1 MTGHKPHR
9 SAKTRA
15 LGLVLLACLLAGFWS
30 CSAQPRA
37 GTVPESAPRP
47 GEEVPAEP
55 AEPAPEV
62 KPEAKVQAEAEPAAQ
77 AVPEGLELLKTMS
90 VPSISTWTDTGLDV
104 QPGEEFVIKGTGGI
118 SLQRGNPTAFCGPDG
133 YDLRTAQQPL
143 PDKNI
148 GALVGRVVQL
158 VSIETDPETKK
169 QVRNELIEV
178 FYIGSES
185 RTLMPIRG
193 RLYLG
198 VNENVAGDNAGEF
211 KASIYRL
218 KKFQD

>member
-1 MTGHKPHR
+1 MTGHNPYR
-9 SAKTRA
+9 PTRA
-15 LGLVLLACLLAGFWS
+15 RACGLVLLSCILAGFWS
-30 CSAQPRA
+30 CAAQPKSA
-37 GTVPESAPRP
+37 PVPEPAPPSR
-47 GEEVPAEP
+47 GEAPAEP
-55 AEPAPEV
+55 VEV
-62 KPEAKVQAEAEPAAQ
+62 ASEIKPKAEAEPAAQ
-77 AVPEGLELLKTMS
+77 AVPDDLELVKHMS
-90 VPSISTWTDTGLDV
+90 VPSVSTWTDTGLDV
-104 QPGEEFVIKGTGGI
+104 QPGEEFVINATGGI

>member
-1 MTGHKPHR
+1 MTGHNPYR
-9 SAKTRA
+9 PARVRVF
-15 LGLVLLACLLAGFWS
+15 GLVLLSCILAGSWS
-30 CSAQPRA
+30 CAAQPKSA
-37 GTVPESAPRP
+37 PVPELAPPSR
-47 GEEVPAEP
+47 GEALAEPVEVP
-55 AEPAPEV
+55 PEI
-62 KPEAKVQAEAEPAAQ
+62 KPKAEAEPAAQ
-77 AVPEGLELLKTMS
+77 AVPDDQELVKHMS
-90 VPSISTWTDTGLDV
+90 VPSASNWTDTGLDV
-104 QPGEEFVIKGTGGI
+104 QPGEEFVIRGAGGI

-158 VSIETDPETKK
+158 ISVETDPETKK
-169 QVRNELIEV
+169 QIRNELIEV

-185 RTLMPIRG
+185 RVLMPIRG